1 MQGLSHLP
9 GWAEK
14 NFQVLGKA
22 FEIIKQV
29 SEAESGFGK
38 KDAFVAVTG
47 LVAKLSDTKLKAPAC
62 EALSALAETVGPQF
76 VCAQVHKQ
84 AAAQKNPKVFHSP
97 LYPPISKKE
106 EVWEYLPCS
115 LVGICSAGL

>member
-1 MQGLSHLP
+1 MMWPNGVLDMQGLSHLP

-29 SEAESGFGK
+29 SEADSGFGK
-38 KDAFVAVTG
+38 RDAFVAVTG

-84 AAAQKNPKVFHSP
+84 AAAQKNPKVRCSP
-97 LYPPISKKE
+97 QQVS
-106 EVWEYLPCS
+106 S
-115 LVGICSAGL
+115 LK

>member
-9 GWAEK
+9 GWSEK

-22 FEIIKQV
+22 FEIIKQL
-29 SEAESGFGK
+29 SQAESDFGK
-38 KDAFVAVTG
+38 RDAFVAMTG
-47 LVAKLSDTKLKAPAC
+47 LVAKLADTKLKTPAC

-84 AAAQKNPKVFHSP
+84 AASQKNPKVRDFFHNASITTLRVCMP
-97 LYPPISKKE
+97 HAA
-106 EVWEYLPCS
+106 W
-115 LVGICSAGL
+115 